1 MICISGW
8 KLILVAAIFIAT
20 FFTVQTVPP
29 TPRCIEPNRTPPK
42 STVLI
47 DEQPERP
54 KPTVAVLATGG
65 TALGKG
71 GSPTDTSH
79 YLSGASHIDSV
90 IDLIQLDF
98 QEIAHAVT
106 HQILSTDS
114 INFHA
119 KELITIR
126 NGIIEYLRRPEISG
140 VVVVTGTTTM
150 HLVARF
156 IEHTIPL
163 FNKTIVLTGAIKP
176 LTAYGAEGPGNIL
189 SAIQTV
195 ATHRLNRVVILMD
208 NEIMLARRSYKHHNT
223 FVPGDGSLLGSV
235 VNFRPEISNA
245 PRDIPRTF
253 EIQDLEAYNKIPR
266 IQYFH
271 PMTEEEEF
279 DRAIE
284 EGVEAAVLGV
294 YDDGYFPERLTKGLK
309 KLTDQVGFIAAAV
322 SYGHTFDV
330 RRRIDGV
337 VPAGDWTDRILMMMM
352 PFVLSLNMT
361 WEKRMEF
368 IAEPYV
374 KNEQACAMVPT
385 RVSRS
390 LGHSVWSLMT
400 RCLPFLRLYFDTLLS
415 YYSKLTE

>member
-1 MICISGW
+1 MSLISSQ
-8 KLILVAAIFIAT
+8 KLMLIVAFFIAT
-20 FFTVQTVPP
+20 FFAVLQTAP
-29 TPRCIEPNRTPPK
+29 ITPPYIK
-42 STVLI
+42 TNPTAPESTALN
-47 DEQPERP
+47 EPPESP

-79 YLSGASHIDSV
+79 YISGASHIDSV
-90 IDLIQLDF
+90 IDLIRLDF
-98 QEIAHAVT
+98 QEIAHVVT

-150 HLVARF
+150 HIVARF

-163 FNKTIVLTGAIKP
+163 FNKTIALTGAIKP
-176 LTAYGAEGPGNIL
+176 LTAYGADGPGHIL
-189 SAIQTV
+189 SAIHTV
-195 ATHRLNRVVILMD
+195 ATRCLNRVVILME
-208 NEIMLARRSYKHHNT
+208 NKIMLPRRSYKHHNT

-235 VNFRPEISNA
+235 VNFRPEIFNA
-245 PRDIPRTF
+245 PRDIPKTF
-253 EIQDLEAYNKIPR
+253 DIQGLEAHDKIPR
-266 IQYFH
+266 TKYFH
-271 PMTEEEEF
+271 PMMEEEEF
-279 DRAIE
+279 DRAIK

-294 YDDGYFPERLTKGLK
+294 YDDGYFPERLTNGLK

-337 VPAGDWTDRILMMMM
+337 VPASDWTDRILMMMM
-352 PFVLSLNMT
+352 PFVLSSNMT
-361 WEKRMEF
+361 WEERMEF

-374 KNEQACAMVPT
+374 KNERDSCAMVPT
-385 RVSRS
+385 QVRGGAGS
-390 LGHSVWSLMT
+390 
-400 RCLPFLRLYFDTLLS
+400 RCLEPVNSKIETLL
-415 YYSKLTE
+415 Y